1 MSKVNKFGLW
11 DKNIQPKNIGGEAL
25 IEGVMMRGPKEMA
38 IAVRKADGEI
48 VIEKKPLRTLA
59 SKHKFF
65 KTPIIRGAVGMFE
78 SLVLGMKAIMRSAEF
93 VDIEEEE
100 NDKPSKIDSFLEKVF
115 GDKIQEIAIY
125 ISVIFALMLGI
136 GLFFL
141 LPNFIAGLIKFNKD
155 SFSGLLIY
163 NLVEGVVRIGLF
175 LGYIALVSKMK
186 DIQRVFEYHGA
197 EHKTIHCYEHG
208 EELTVE
214 NVRKY
219 TTRHPRCGTAFLFVV
234 MIISIL
240 VFSFIGVHNMLIN
253 VISRL
258 LLIPLVAGISYEVI
272 KFAGRSCH
280 PVIRLV
286 SMPGLMLQRFTTREP
301 DDKQIEV
308 AIAALENV
316 IVADK
321 DAEKW

>member
-78 SLVLGMKAIMRSAEF
+78 SLVLGMKAIIRSAEF